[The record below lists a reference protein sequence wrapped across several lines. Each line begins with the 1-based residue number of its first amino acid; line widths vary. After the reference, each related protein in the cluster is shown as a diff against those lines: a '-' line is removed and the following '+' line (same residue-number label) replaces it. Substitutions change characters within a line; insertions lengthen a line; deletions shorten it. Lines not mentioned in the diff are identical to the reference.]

1 MSESTDR
8 TIGGLTPR
16 RNADA
21 PLRRLLRENRPV
33 TPAPVVAE
41 SVEATPAVPATPEL
55 PRRIA
60 THAPTVAPVGSEAA
74 GSAAGAAKKSTVS
87 VYMHAAERDAARATY
102 KATKHLENDE
112 SFSDFVAKAVHA
124 EVRRREE
131 AHNDGR
137 PFESRGAE
145 PLSPG
150 RPML

>member
-16 RNADA
+16 RNKHA

-33 TPAPVVAE
+33 TSAPVVTE
-41 SVEATPAVPATPEL
+41 SVKATPTLPATPDL
-55 PRRIA
+55 PRR
-60 THAPTVAPVGSEAA
+60 TPPNAPTVTFTGSEARVPLPA
-74 GSAAGAAKKSTVS
+74 PAKKPTVS
-87 VYMHAAERDAARATY
+87 VYMRTAERDAARATY

-112 SFSDFVAKAVHA
+112 RFSDFVAKAIHA

>member
-33 TPAPVVAE
+33 TPAPVAAE
-41 SVEATPAVPATPEL
+41 SVEATPTVPATPEL
-55 PRRIA
+55 PKRIP
-60 THAPTVAPVGSEAA
+60 TNAPPAAPAGSEAA
-74 GSAAGAAKKSTVS
+74 GSAAGAAKKPTVS

-145 PLSPG
+145 SLPPG